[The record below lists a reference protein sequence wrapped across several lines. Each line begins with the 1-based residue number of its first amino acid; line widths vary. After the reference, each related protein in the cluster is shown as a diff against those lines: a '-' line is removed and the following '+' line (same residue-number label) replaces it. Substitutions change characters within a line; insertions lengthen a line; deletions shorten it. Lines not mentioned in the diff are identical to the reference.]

1 MPKKPLSPENVSL
14 KGIVTVVAGVILISF
29 DALLVRLAAVDGW
42 NVSFWR
48 GLFMALALLV
58 LSRFMT
64 SCQIRSSDNMVL
76 GVWLA
81 AVMMAGSSLC
91 LILAF
96 TLTRA
101 ANAVVILSASPL
113 FAALISRIVLGE
125 RCSYRTWLAIIVSIA
140 GVFWVMSGSLGA
152 GTLLGDGLAVV
163 STMFIGAYLTVF
175 RRYPEISRPAT
186 IMRGGILLCLA
197 ALPLATP
204 LSLPHSSYAW
214 LMLAGLVQMP
224 VALLLITS
232 ATRFLPAAEVSL
244 FLLLETCLAPIW
256 VWLVLKESP
265 PSTTLSG
272 GILIVATLLLHTL
285 FGMYSRAGKPVYLQ
299 PSKKKGTS

>member
-1 MPKKPLSPENVSL
+1 VLNKDLFSTEKVSL
-14 KGIVTVVAGVILISF
+14 KGISTVVAGVILISF

-48 GLFMALALLV
+48 GLFMVLAFLI
-58 LSRFMT
+58 LSHFM
-64 SCQIRSSDNMVL
+64 SSYRIRSSDNRIL

-81 AVMMAGSSLC
+81 AMMMAGSSLC
-91 LILAF
+91 LVLAF
-96 TLTRA
+96 TLTRI
-101 ANAVVILSASPL
+101 ANAVVILSAAPL
-113 FAALISRIVLGE
+113 FAALISRIFLGE
-125 RCSYRTWLAIIVSIA
+125 RCSYRTWLAIIVCIA
-140 GVFWVMSGSLGA
+140 GVFWVMSGSLGT
-152 GTLLGDGLAVV
+152 GTLLGDGLAVL
-163 STMFIGAYLTVF
+163 SALFIGAYFTVF
-175 RRYPEISRPAT
+175 RRYPEMSRPAV
-186 IMRGGILLCLA
+186 IMRGGMLLCLV
-197 ALPLATP
+197 ALPFATP

-256 VWLVLKESP
+256 VWLALGESP

-272 GILIVATLLLHTL
+272 GILIVTTLFLHTL
-285 FGMYSRAGKPVYLQ
+285 LGMYNRTRKYEMN
-299 PSKKKGTS
+299 